1 MKPLTLPVL
10 GLLVLIPFMITL
22 GQVLFK
28 LTSGRLTAQAGT
40 PFYTVAFNPVF
51 LLALAIYGAATLLW
65 IHVLKTVPLAYAY
78 SFMAL
83 TFVLVPLVAAIF
95 LKEPLTIKYAMG
107 ACLIIAG
114 LFIVQ
119 S

>member
-1 MKPLTLPVL
+1 MKSISLPVF
-10 GLLVLIPFMITL
+10 GLLVLTPVMITL

-65 IHVLKTVPLAYAY
+65 IYVLKTVPLSYAY

-83 TFVLVPLVAAIF
+83 TFVLVPLMAAIF
-95 LKEPLTIKYAMG
+95 LKEPLTIKYAIG